1 MREAEKILERT
12 SGGLD
17 VFRHYFG
24 DACRS
29 GRFRNPYREDRRPSC
44 RLYFN
49 KPADKPG
56 YYFLQDYGD
65 SNFCGNCF
73 SVVAKLTGIDRRND
87 FKRLLEQID
96 NDMGLGVFS
105 SYGNDFLPRSVNL
118 RKITAYGNRG
128 KVTPITKF
136 SLEPKAFS
144 VEELAY
150 WQHYGIGDNV
160 LGRYDV
166 KSVKSCTFEKSDG
179 KSFALFSTLKYPMY
193 GYCFNGGA
201 GIKLYRPKSEN
212 RFLYAGQL
220 PKPYVFGWELL
231 PDNGKTVFITGGEK
245 DVLSLAAHGF
255 CAIAFNSETAKIP
268 EEIMDRLSGRFERI
282 VILYDSDVTG
292 KQESWNRVNELRD
305 KYRVSRLV
313 LPLTGTKKEKDISDF
328 FAMGKSGIELTNL
341 MDF

>member
-12 SGGLD
+12 RGGLD
-17 VFRHYFG
+17 VFRHYLG

-73 SVVAKLTGIDRRND
+73 SVVAKLTGIDRHND

-105 SYGNDFLPRSVNL
+105 SYGNDFSPREVNL
-118 RKITAYGNRG
+118 RKVTACSNMR
-128 KVTPITKF
+128 KNTAITKF
-136 SLEPKAFS
+136 SLVPKTFS

-150 WQHYGIGDNV
+150 WQHYGITLDV
-160 LGRYDV
+160 LDRYEV

-179 KSFALFSTLKYPMY
+179 NSFALFSTPQYPMY
-193 GYCFNGGA
+193 GYCFNGGT

-220 PKPYVFGWELL
+220 PKPYVFGWSRM
-231 PDNGKTVFITGGEK
+231 PDKGETVFITGGEK
-245 DVLSLAAHGF
+245 DVLALVAHGF

-268 EEIMDRLSGRFERI
+268 EGTMTELSRRFKRI
-282 VILYDSDVTG
+282 VFVYDSDATG
-292 KQESWNRVNELRD
+292 KKESLLRVNEFCDR
-305 KYRVSRLV
+305 YRVSRLE
-313 LPLTGTKKEKDISDF
+313 LPLPGTKKEKDISDF
-328 FAMGKSGIELTNL
+328 FAMGKSGIDLINL
-341 MDF
+341 MDI